1 MPFPFPSDPCL
12 TPQGPTT
19 DESSGRWWRLWIDRG
34 GGFDITD
41 GDEVTIGGPE
51 TPGTPGASRR
61 SGRADMA
68 IRCDWP
74 SRVASVRRIERED
87 WLAVESGWHDAAGKV
102 AGELASGP
110 SGASGGVS
118 RLMPL
123 GPEQRLGLVRS
134 GGRGSRGGV
143 QVVYRRPSPLS
154 RSAVLGVLPP
164 FRLSEP
170 IDALVMFD
178 QTMLIGP
185 EPFNHLCTPGLSSQQ
200 WVMFRRQEK
209 WWIRGSAIEPRPIE
223 EGEPWRYEDWT
234 MLIRA
239 SDRGLSVPKKGG
251 VDE

>member
-1 MPFPFPSDPCL
+1 MPFPFPSDPCS
-12 TPQGPTT
+12 TTRGPST
-19 DESSGRWWRLWIDRG
+19 DERSGRWWRLWIDRG

-41 GDEVTIGGPE
+41 GDEMTIGGP
-51 TPGTPGASRR
+51 GIPGASRR
-61 SGRADMA
+61 IGRADMA

-74 SRVASVRRIERED
+74 PRVASVRRIEGQD
-87 WLAVESGWHDAAGKV
+87 WLAVESGWYDAC
-102 AGELASGP
+102 GEPTGGSLDQPTGGS
-110 SGASGGVS
+110 SGGVA
-118 RLMPL
+118 RLVPL
-123 GPEQRLGLVRS
+123 GSNQRLGLLRS
-134 GGRGSRGGV
+134 GGRGARGGV

-209 WWIRGSAIEPRPIE
+209 WWIRGAAIEPRPVA

-239 SDRGLSVPKKGG
+239 SDHGLAVPKKGG
-251 VDE
+251 VSE